1 MSYAFLLPRVQ
12 SSSYSPSEHL
22 KDLYQYGSQKVDP
35 GQTVWG
41 FIRYFILEE
50 LAKDVDGYAF
60 SNYVTQRLKVESP
73 WKQFLWRGTLL
84 WPEIRGVFDVLGIG
98 NDILATWYWPT
109 LLRSPSRARPS
120 KVKIK
125 NGVLFHA
132 APWDFDL
139 AFNFACMPRFH
150 QCAHWGGWNWCE
162 TWHKRD
168 RWTRTSIGYR
178 LLSRAV
184 GVDSVENL
192 RRFMIDV

>member
-125 NGVLFHA
+125 NGVLLHA

-139 AFNFACMPRFH
+139 AFNFACMPRYFTN
-150 QCAHWGGWNWCE
+150 ALTGEAE
-162 TWHKRD
+162 TGVRLGTKETD
-168 RWTRTSIGYR
+168 ELGQVSDTGYCLER
-178 LLSRAV
+178 L
-184 GVDSVENL
+184 G
-192 RRFMIDV
+192 